1 RHATAPLC
9 AAVERRAEL
18 APVALDA
25 LARIADPAAIPTLV
39 RAAESTD
46 LETRR
51 HAYAAL
57 LMLRDAR
64 ATVVLAR
71 GLADSDAH
79 LRMLSARL
87 AAALAA
93 PAAAPAL
100 ASLLADGDRDVRRA
114 AAMALAVVAAPSPAL
129 LTALLTA
136 VARP

>member
-1 RHATAPLC
+1 
-9 AAVERRAEL
+9 
-18 APVALDA
+18 
-25 LARIADPAAIPTLV
+25 
-39 RAAESTD
+39 
-46 LETRR
+46 
-51 HAYAAL
+51 
-57 LMLRDAR
+57 MLRDAR

-136 VARP
+136 VARPNAPGRDDDEWWAIGEACERAAGPADAARLAAAWKNGRGPERAALVRALA